1 MKSKSLGK
9 IIATAAA
16 MLFIGVSAS
25 SQAADITVNVKNLRS
40 PNGALMLAL
49 FNSGEGFLQSDKQF
63 SAQIISAAQQPAV
76 AVFKNVPAGRYAVTV
91 FHDENGNGKMDK
103 NLLGIPTE
111 RYGFSN
117 NATGTMGPPSFE
129 QAAFTLKDNQE
140 ITIQLQ

>member
-1 MKSKSLGK
+1 MKSESLGK

-16 MLFIGVSAS
+16 MLLIGVSAS

-49 FNSGEGFLQSDKQF
+49 FNSGDGFLQSDKQL
-63 SAQIISAAQQPAV
+63 SAQIISAAQQQAV